1 VSARVDVSVSTAT
14 VLGVRQQSDSHN
26 AAQRLLAAIRPYGL
40 HTFLLGFTVAM
51 LVADGLLRDLRHQ
64 LALGVVAFSVLWAC
78 SRRVDGMQRLQLW
91 LCVPLAAGFEAI
103 GSLVWGGYRYRL
115 HNIPLYVPP
124 GHALVYLFG
133 ITAVT
138 LPVVQR
144 HGRRVRHTVLAV
156 CAAWAVAG
164 VTVLPSLTGRF
175 DVQGA
180 LLLPLF
186 AWCILWSGRGDLFAA
201 IWVATTAIEI
211 VGTWAGDWTWV
222 ATAPWTHIASGNP
235 PSAIAAGYAV
245 IDGSVV
251 LLGLIAGRV
260 VARFRRDT
268 AAPQR
273 LPVVEGAA
281 GSVAS

>member
-1 VSARVDVSVSTAT
+1 MHVF
-14 VLGVRQQSDSHN
+14 
-26 AAQRLLAAIRPYGL
+26 LLA
-40 HTFLLGFTVAM
+40 FTVVM
-51 LVADGLLRDLRHQ
+51 LVADGVFGGLGPQ
-64 LALGVVAFSVLWAC
+64 LALGVVAFGVLWAF
-78 SRRVDGMQRLQLW
+78 SHRVEGLQRVQLW
-91 LCVPLAAGFEAI
+91 LCVPLATGFEAI

-144 HGRRVRHTVLAV
+144 HGRRVRYTVLAI
-156 CAAWAVAG
+156 CTMWAIAG
-164 VTVLPSLTGRF
+164 VTVLQPLTGRL

-186 AWCILWSGRGDLFAA
+186 AWCILRSGRGDLFAA
-201 IWVATTAIEI
+201 IWLATMTIEV
-211 VGTWAGDWTWV
+211 VGTWAGDWAWV
-222 ATAPWTHIASGNP
+222 ATAPWTHIPSGNP

-251 LLGLIAGRV
+251 LLGPVVGRV
-260 VARFRRDT
+260 VARFRRG
-268 AAPQR
+268 ALAP
-273 LPVVEGAA
+273 AA
-281 GSVAS
+281 GEI

>member
-1 VSARVDVSVSTAT
+1 MQVDSAIVGCNRA
-14 VLGVRQQSDSHN
+14 G
-26 AAQRLLAAIRPYGL
+26 LLDAIRPYGM
-40 HTFLLGFTVAM
+40 HAFLLAFTVVM
-51 LVADGLLRDLRHQ
+51 LVADGVLRDLGPQ
-64 LALGVVAFSVLWAC
+64 LALGVVAFGVLLLF
-78 SRRVDGMQRLQLW
+78 SRRVEGIQRIQLW
-91 LCVPLAAGFEAI
+91 LCVPLATGFEAI

-144 HGRRVRHTVLAV
+144 HGRRVRHTALAI
-156 CAAWAVAG
+156 CAGWAVAG
-164 VTVLPSLTGRF
+164 VTVLPPLTGRL

-186 AWCILWSGRGDLFAA
+186 AWCILRSGRGDMFAA
-201 IWVATTAIEI
+201 IWLATTTIEV
-211 VGTWAGDWTWV
+211 VGTWAGDWAW
-222 ATAPWTHIASGNP
+222 AANAPWTHIPSGNP

-251 LLGLIAGRV
+251 LLGSVAARV
-260 VARFRRDT
+260 VARFRRG
-268 AAPQR
+268 ALEPAP
-273 LPVVEGAA
+273 VEL
-281 GSVAS
+281 